1 MYAIIRTGGK
11 QYRVEPGEY
20 LRVERFDGDLGA
32 ELDLTDV
39 MVVGGDK
46 TFFGEPMLKDAKV
59 TVVVTKQQ
67 RAPKVTVFKK
77 KRRQGYR
84 RMQGHRQYFTE
95 IFVKSITSPEGETS
109 NADNEAQVY
118 DPEKKLVI
126 LAKKQEEKALAKAA
140 GAPKPKTKKKVAK
153 KKTAKKKTAKKAA
166 AKKTT
171 AKKKT
176 AKKKTAKKTAK
187 KTTKKA
193 TKKS

>member
-1 MYAIIRTGGK
+1 VAVICVSEISYVEVEMYAIIRTGGK

-77 KRRQGYR
+77 KEDRATAECR
-84 RMQGHRQYFTE
+84 
-95 IFVKSITSPEGETS
+95 
-109 NADNEAQVY
+109 
-118 DPEKKLVI
+118 VI
-126 LAKKQEEKALAKAA
+126 VSTLLKFL
-140 GAPKPKTKKKVAK
+140 
-153 KKTAKKKTAKKAA
+153 
-166 AKKTT
+166 
-171 AKKKT
+171 
-176 AKKKTAKKTAK
+176 
-187 KTTKKA
+187 
-193 TKKS
+193 

>member
-20 LRVERFDGDLGA
+20 LRIERFDGDLGA

-95 IFVKSITSPEGETS
+95 IFIKSITSPEGETTK
-109 NADNEAQVY
+109 ADSEAQVY
-118 DPEKKLVI
+118 DPEKKLVLI
-126 LAKKQEEKALAKAA
+126 AKRQEEKAVAKAA
-140 GAPKPKTKKKVAK
+140 GAKPK
-153 KKTAKKKTAKKAA
+153 KA
-166 AKKTT
+166 

-187 KTTKKA
+187 KAAKKKTAKKATAKKKTAKKAAKKKTTKK
-193 TKKS
+193 S

>member
-20 LRVERFDGDLGA
+20 LRIERFEGDLGA
-32 ELDLTDV
+32 EMDLTDV

-59 TVVVTKQQ
+59 TVVITKQQ

-95 IFVKSITSPEGETS
+95 IFIKSITSPRRRNQQG
-109 NADNEAQVY
+109 Q
-118 DPEKKLVI
+118 
-126 LAKKQEEKALAKAA
+126 
-140 GAPKPKTKKKVAK
+140 
-153 KKTAKKKTAKKAA
+153 
-166 AKKTT
+166 
-171 AKKKT
+171 
-176 AKKKTAKKTAK
+176 
-187 KTTKKA
+187 
-193 TKKS
+193 